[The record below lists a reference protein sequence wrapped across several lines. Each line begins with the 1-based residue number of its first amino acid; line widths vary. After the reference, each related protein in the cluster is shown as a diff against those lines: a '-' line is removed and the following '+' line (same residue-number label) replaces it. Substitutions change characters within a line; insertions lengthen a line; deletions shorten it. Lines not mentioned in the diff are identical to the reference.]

1 MKTWIRKCPLPL
13 RWAGSV
19 ALLSVVV
26 AYQPAISQST
36 GFSLPYAGD
45 AEAVN
50 SAVAAFSNDAT
61 TGNVSDGVFASTA
74 SMDPASVGLYATS
87 TGGSG
92 VYGYAN
98 AGATTTGVYGFGDG
112 SSGSGVYG
120 ASVSGIGV
128 YGTTSA
134 GSSGAGLYGTNTNGG
149 AAIIGIGD
157 SNVSPTGYFFNNN
170 AFYNA
175 VGMEGHCN
183 AGFGTAGYGRVGVY
197 GETASRGGFGGYFQ
211 GNVQVI
217 GTLSAGSKNFKIDHP
232 LDPAH
237 KYLTHSC
244 IESSEQLNLYTGDTI
259 LDSDGRATV
268 QMPDWFEA
276 ENTRFHYQLTAIGE
290 AAPALFVAQKM
301 RSNRFEIA
309 GGKAGMEVSWQVTG
323 TRQDAYARAH
333 PLVVETEKT
342 GAEQGKYLYP
352 AENGRPASEGIGSP
366 LATASALAKHLKALT
381 MPIPVKPTPRKANI
395 HHPLR

>member
-13 RWAGSV
+13 RWAGGV
-19 ALLSVVV
+19 AILGAVV

-36 GFSLPYAGD
+36 GFALPYAGD
-45 AEAVN
+45 AT
-50 SAVAAFSNDAT
+50 SANAPVVAFTNDAT
-61 TGNVSDGVFASTA
+61 TGSGSDGVFAFTNSA
-74 SMDPASVGLYATS
+74 DPLSVGLYGS
-87 TGGSG
+87 SLGGSG

-98 AGATTTGVYGFGDG
+98 AGPSATGVYGFGDG
-112 SSGSGVYG
+112 NSGYGVYGQASTGSGVYG
-120 ASVSGIGV
+120 TANGSGAGV
-128 YGTTSA
+128 YGA
-134 GSSGAGLYGTNTNGG
+134 NTAGG
-149 AAIIGIGD
+149 AAVIGVGN
-157 SNVSPTGYFFNNN
+157 SANSPTGYFYNN
-170 AFYNA
+170 AYVNA
-175 VGMEGHCN
+175 VGVQGQCN
-183 AGFGTAGYGRVGVY
+183 AGMGVTGYGRVGVY
-197 GETASRGGFGGYFQ
+197 GVAAVGSGFGGYFQ

-301 RSNRFEIA
+301 RGNRFEIA

-333 PLVVETEKT
+333 PLVVESEKT

-352 AENGRPASEGIGSP
+352 AENGRPASEGIGGP
-366 LATASALAKHLKALT
+366 SAAHGPQMAGT
-381 MPIPVKPTPRKANI
+381 PQPVKIAPRKARV